1 MLLSSALCV
10 ISTKNSLKVNK
21 NRQKHVRFN
30 ALLMQRLI
38 VQQIHK
44 HKQKV
49 KWTVM
54 FSLFGEQPTVV
65 LDVDCAVA
73 VSCHINIIQG
83 KGYLIVG

>member
-1 MLLSSALCV
+1 M
-10 ISTKNSLKVNK
+10 STKIK
-21 NRQKHVRFN
+21 QKHVRFN

-54 FSLFGEQPTVV
+54 K
-65 LDVDCAVA
+65 
-73 VSCHINIIQG
+73 INIH
-83 KGYLIVG
+83 KPK